1 MCAAP
6 VLINCGG
13 QSGATAL
20 IDAAMYGSTDTMQAL
35 IDAGAKLDA
44 ADEVFS
50 ADSQIRMMS
59 VWDCSWGTL
68 H

>member
-1 MCAAP
+1 MCAVP

-44 ADEVFS
+44 ADEVSS
-50 ADSQIRMMS
+50 AIMRRFE
-59 VWDCSWGTL
+59 
-68 H
+68 